1 MPFKISE
8 VTNEKYTIE
17 FMKEMG
23 TIYICDLSGWDSP
36 STPVEYGRKACSL
49 SHPTPSQ
56 STCQRP
62 HWEVLLL
69 CVSRDLEGGAGAEL
83 TVHPESRTHSPV
95 ETRELRCC
103 V

>member
-69 CVSRDLEGGAGAEL
+69 CASRDLEGGAGAEL